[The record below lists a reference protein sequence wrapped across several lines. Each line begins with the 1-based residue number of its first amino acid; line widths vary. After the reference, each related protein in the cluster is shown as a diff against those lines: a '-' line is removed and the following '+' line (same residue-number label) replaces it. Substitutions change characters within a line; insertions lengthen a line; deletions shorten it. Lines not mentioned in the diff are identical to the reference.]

1 MTTTT
6 AVDPP
11 KKQTFDLN
19 KTMKRA
25 LGGGLAGASAM
36 VIQVFTLMPLRT
48 AMNYQYRF
56 GGQQKD
62 VLQLLYKEGGIRRF
76 YRGLAPALLQGP
88 LSRFGDTAANAG
100 ILALLES
107 DDTTKNLPIAVKTIA
122 ASASSACFR
131 ILLTPID
138 TLKTTL
144 QTTGK
149 DGISILRQK
158 VRVNGVGVMWY
169 GALASASAT
178 FIGHYPWFAT
188 YNYLQETIPKRT
200 DTAGKLARNAF
211 IGFTAS
217 VTSDCISNSVR
228 VVKTYRQT
236 HTEKISYPQIV
247 KNIVKSDGIVGLMGR
262 GLKTRILT
270 NGLQGIM
277 FSVLW
282 KFFEEVINGPKI
294 K

>member
-1 MTTTT
+1 
-6 AVDPP
+6 
-11 KKQTFDLN
+11 
-19 KTMKRA
+19 
-25 LGGGLAGASAM
+25 M

-62 VLQLLYKEGGIRRF
+62 VLQLLYKEGFWQFSFFLILFIYLWTGGIRRF

-100 ILALLES
+100 ALALLES
-107 DDTTKNLPIAVKTIA
+107 DDTTRNLPIAVKTIA

-188 YNYLQETIPKRT
+188 V
-200 DTAGKLARNAF
+200 KLL
-211 IGFTAS
+211 S
-217 VTSDCISNSVR
+217 
-228 VVKTYRQT
+228 YRS
-236 HTEKISYPQIV
+236 I
-247 KNIVKSDGIVGLMGR
+247 
-262 GLKTRILT
+262 
-270 NGLQGIM
+270 
-277 FSVLW
+277 
-282 KFFEEVINGPKI
+282 
-294 K
+294 